1 MKKILKKAVALAL
14 AGIMAISVL
23 GISAFADKNTSKG
36 TSSTTSS
43 AESQGNTIVSLTKS
57 SDKNAIKGLGNLCS
71 DGCFTVDTDGAKIKC
86 NTKFD
91 DLSTEEQAKH
101 RQQALNKLGSVAL
114 SAEAKDAIKAGFEG
128 KGSTDAEVLSSLFA
142 NTKGDLFGAMK
153 IVAPF
158 NSTIGI
164 LLGIAVI
171 LIILLLIASTTFD
184 LVYIGLPMARNVMDG
199 KADQQGKE
207 RPFGVSTD
215 AVRVVNENESNDKGA
230 GGNMYVAYF
239 KKRVITYIILAICI
253 FYLISG
259 QLSGVISWLLG
270 LVSGV

>member
-1 MKKILKKAVALAL
+1 MKKILKKAMALAL

-23 GISAFADKNTSKG
+23 GISAFADNTSSG
-36 TSSTTSS
+36 STTSS
-43 AESQGNTIVSLTKS
+43 AENTGTNSITFAKT
-57 SDKNAIKGLGNLCS
+57 SDKEAIKGLGNLCD
-71 DGCFTVDTDGAKIKC
+71 DGCFVVDSTGGSITYSDTNFQK
-86 NTKFD
+86 
-91 DLSTEEQAKH
+91 LSAAEKAKH
-101 RQQALNKLGSVAL
+101 RQAALNKLGNTSL
-114 SAEAKDAIKAGFEG
+114 SSEAKDRIKVFFES
-128 KGSTDAEVLSSLFA
+128 KGSTDAEILSSLFA
-142 NTKGDLFGAMK
+142 NTKSDLFGAMK

-158 NSTIGI
+158 QNTIGI
-164 LLGIAVI
+164 ILGIAVI
-171 LIILLLIASTTFD
+171 FIILLLIASTTFD

-230 GGNMYVAYF
+230 GSNMYVAYF